1 MLVIL
6 INLAA
11 AGAGVAWLYASGRLD
26 QARLDRLIDLFTPTV
41 AEEQAQLAAAEQAEQ
56 EVAEQA
62 ARLERLAAVAT
73 GPISVDQRLAA
84 NAAADDYTRELLGRL
99 QTDIKSIQDRVAQ
112 DRRLLQAERDELDQ
126 REAAF
131 EEFMRQRTE
140 QLQDEDF
147 KQAVKALSE
156 LKPAQARDTIDALIA
171 RGQQDQAV
179 EYLAAMNS
187 RKAAGILRQYQDPA
201 DAGQL
206 ADLIEALRQRTLTP
220 DATPAS

>member
-11 AGAGVAWLYASGRLD
+11 AGAGVAWLYGSGRLD
-26 QARLDRLIDLFTPTV
+26 QARLDRLIDLFTPTIE
-41 AEEQAQLAAAEQAEQ
+41 EEQAQLAAAEQAER
-56 EVAEQA
+56 EVAEQT

-73 GPISVDQRLAA
+73 GPVSVDQRLAA

-99 QTDIKSIQDRVAQ
+99 QTDIKAIQDRVAQ
-112 DRRLLQAERDELDQ
+112 DRQLLQAERDALDQ

-131 EEFMRQRTE
+131 ELFMQERTE

-147 KQAVKALSE
+147 NQAVKALAS

-201 DAGQL
+201 EAQQL

-220 DATPAS
+220 DDPAS